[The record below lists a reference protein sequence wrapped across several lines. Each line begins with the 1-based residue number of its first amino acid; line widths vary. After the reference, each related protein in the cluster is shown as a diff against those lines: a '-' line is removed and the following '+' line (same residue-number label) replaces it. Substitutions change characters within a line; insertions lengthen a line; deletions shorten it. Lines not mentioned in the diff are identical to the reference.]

1 VDRTFA
7 FVLPGSRITFDSRV
21 WRRFFFDQKI
31 MTNDTVVFDAMR
43 FDIRIGQYVWTRRVG
58 TPEAIRRDGLFI
70 AGLPQYCPHE
80 WLDEKGYV
88 DSDLACKHPYPPTKS
103 ARS

>member
-1 VDRTFA
+1 
-7 FVLPGSRITFDSRV
+7 
-21 WRRFFFDQKI
+21 

-58 TPEAIRRDGLFI
+58 TPEAIQRDGLFI

-88 DSDLACKHPYPPTKS
+88 DSELARKHPYPPMRS
-103 ARS
+103 ARA